1 MGMFKWLACS
11 PSNRQSEFES
21 HWSLQLFCK
30 FVFEKNKNKQKSG
43 QGSPVCIKT
52 FGITL
57 LGTWA
62 TGCLSAAQCWSIC
75 QCFMSVDFEYSPLCF
90 IIYFS
95 PNSLL
100 SYFSFFWLHSLL
112 FPLSSVFSP
121 SQLCFKAR
129 NFNTNLNH
137 WFRVWLSNICLRN
150 YHLSSWFYLRVMFF
164 NIC

>member
-1 MGMFKWLACS
+1 MFKWLACS

-62 TGCLSAAQCWSIC
+62 TGCLSAAQCWSIY

-100 SYFSFFWLHSLL
+100 SYFSFFGCNL
-112 FPLSSVFSP
+112 FYFLWAQFFLP
-121 SQLCFKAR
+121 R
-129 NFNTNLNH
+129 NCASKQETL
-137 WFRVWLSNICLRN
+137 IQ
-150 YHLSSWFYLRVMFF
+150 
-164 NIC
+164 I